1 MSANGPSSIPEDAEV
16 APQPSRA
23 DDGAE
28 AAAIPDPSLQK
39 AQAVARLHPSWFK
52 GKGAEAELKET
63 SVTADPRLV
72 TFKGQK
78 IIFMGSLLK
87 FGKTVFGAAT
97 WKKRFF
103 VLTPDFLCKFN
114 SKEDYMAGKNAEST
128 MDLTGSSVTTAEQE
142 TSQPFSF
149 KITCPN
155 IKAKDATAPIP
166 GSILV
171 AAENAWEL
179 GAALLPGI
187 YLPLIS
193 LFPVEWTKSIENHGT
208 RGWQSLI
215 TEASFQKLHKV
226 GAGSFGSVFQV
237 KKADTQKIYAMKVLN
252 KANFTDENQLRS
264 LSNERKV
271 LEAVRRLALFAH
283 LSAFLY

>member
-1 MSANGPSSIPEDAEV
+1 MSSIGPISTTIPEDDEV
-16 APQPSRA
+16 HASHTGNP
-23 DDGAE
+23 DGAE

-63 SVTADPRLV
+63 AVTTDQKIDPRLV

-87 FGKTVFGAAT
+87 FGKTVFGAST

-114 SKEDYMAGKNAEST
+114 SKEDYMAGKNAEAT
-128 MDLTGSSVTTAEQE
+128 IDLTGSTVVTAEQE

-155 IKAKDATAPIP
+155 LKAKDATAPIP

-179 GAALLPGI
+179 GAIAALLPDF
-187 YLPLIS
+187 Y
-193 LFPVEWTKSIENHGT
+193 F
-208 RGWQSLI
+208 RQI
-215 TEASFQKLHKV
+215 TP
-226 GAGSFGSVFQV
+226 
-237 KKADTQKIYAMKVLN
+237 I
-252 KANFTDENQLRS
+252 QLSGPS
-264 LSNERKV
+264 LSKTM
-271 LEAVRRLALFAH
+271 ALVGGNP
-283 LSAFLY
+283 S